1 LNAATFAGVF
11 TNTIFGFLRAY
22 VMIAL
27 YAGRGSIGGFDLRD
41 TLTYTFVTQGMLMVV
56 YIWNW
61 WEIAL
66 TIRSGDVVTDFA
78 RPLDYELYWLAQ
90 DMGRATY
97 HAIFRG
103 IPPFVIGAIVFGVR
117 LPAHPW
123 TWLIFLI
130 SMYLAVAVS
139 FAFRFMLN
147 LSAFWLFD
155 YRGIGSIAAAVWT
168 FLSGFA
174 VPIALFPG
182 TLQTVARALPFAAF
196 RQFLP
201 QFVDFALSL
210 AVDEE
215 RYGRRERELRTAVE
229 GDEALSR
236 ELEGERCCPAFEV
249 CNLRV
254 FEDGGIKAHR
264 FFGASVLECLKHIL
278 PRLDATAVAAKAV
291 ELR

>member
-1 LNAATFAGVF
+1 MAHFNRPPWRGVRGFGVPRDRALQAIGEIMTLYWQVALRGFRRYATYRAATFAGVF
-11 TNTIFGFLRAY
+11 TNTVFGFLRAY

-66 TIRSGDVVTDFA
+66 TIRSGDIVSDFS
-78 RPLDYELYWLAQ
+78 RPLDYQLYWLAQ
-90 DMGRATY
+90 DAGRATY

-103 IPPFVIGAIVFGVR
+103 IPPFLIGAAVFGVR

-123 TWLIFLI
+123 TWLFFPLSI
-130 SMYLAVAVS
+130 YLAVAVS

-196 RQFLP
+196 VNTPVEIFLEK
-201 QFVDFALSL
+201 QQGWALLGAL
-210 AVDEE
+210 AFQAGWALALLAAGRLVLAAAE
-215 RYGRRERELRTAVE
+215 RKV
-229 GDEALSR
+229 
-236 ELEGERCCPAFEV
+236 V
-249 CNLRV
+249 V
-254 FEDGGIKAHR
+254 QGG
-264 FFGASVLECLKHIL
+264 
-278 PRLDATAVAAKAV
+278 
-291 ELR
+291 

>member
-1 LNAATFAGVF
+1 MAAGSLTLYWQVALRGFRRYATYRAATFAGVF

-78 RPLDYELYWLAQ
+78 RPLDYEFYWLAQ
-90 DMGRATY
+90 DLGRATY

-103 IPPFVIGAIVFGVR
+103 IPPFVIGAVVFGVR
-117 LPAHPW
+117 LPMHPW
-123 TWLIFLI
+123 TWPCFLL

-155 YRGIGSIAAAVWT
+155 YRGIGSIAAAGWT
-168 FLSGFA
+168 FLSGFT

-182 TLQTVARALPFAAF
+182 ALQTVARALPFAAF
-196 RQFLP
+196 VNTPVEIFLEK
-201 QFVDFALSL
+201 QQGLALVGAL
-210 AVDEE
+210 AFQAGWALALLAA
-215 RYGRRERELRTAVE
+215 GRLVLGAAMRKV
-229 GDEALSR
+229 
-236 ELEGERCCPAFEV
+236 V
-249 CNLRV
+249 V
-254 FEDGGIKAHR
+254 QGG
-264 FFGASVLECLKHIL
+264 
-278 PRLDATAVAAKAV
+278 
-291 ELR
+291 